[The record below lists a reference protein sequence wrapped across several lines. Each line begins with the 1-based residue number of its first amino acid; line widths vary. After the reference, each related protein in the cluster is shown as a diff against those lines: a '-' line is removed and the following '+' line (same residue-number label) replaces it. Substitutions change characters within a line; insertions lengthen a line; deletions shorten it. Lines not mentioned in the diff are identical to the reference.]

1 MRGPRWPEK
10 ASQRWEPWNQ
20 DLKLEKQPATPEGVG
35 KRIFQAEERASASAE
50 KEAEHQTEG
59 PRGRGQ
65 GLRQCGGRGWERP
78 AGPVIGH
85 RSWGLGGQTMELW
98 ISSDASALTTN
109 HTVMKVM

>member
-1 MRGPRWPEK
+1 MPRWPGK
-10 ASQRWEPWNQ
+10 ASLRWETWNR
-20 DLKLEKQPATPEGVG
+20 DLKFEKQPATPEGAG
-35 KRIFQAEERASASAE
+35 ERIFQAEERASPSAE

-65 GLRQCGGRGWERP
+65 GLEECGRQRRERP
-78 AGPVIGH
+78 VGQVIGH